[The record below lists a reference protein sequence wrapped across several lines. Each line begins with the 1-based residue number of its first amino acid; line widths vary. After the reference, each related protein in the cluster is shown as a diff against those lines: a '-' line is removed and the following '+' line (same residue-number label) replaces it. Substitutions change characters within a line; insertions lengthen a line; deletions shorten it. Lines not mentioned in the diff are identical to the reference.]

1 MKNQEEKNHTRA
13 WIFRGRAVSHP
24 LNDPTIDI
32 QALAMRHEVTSDLT
46 VRAHEYT
53 NYTYL

>member
-1 MKNQEEKNHTRA
+1 MKNQGGKNHTRA
-13 WIFRGRAVSHP
+13 RIFWGRAVSHP

-32 QALAMRHEVTSDLT
+32 QALEVTIDLT
-46 VRAHEYT
+46 VRAQNTHEYT